1 VARGAHSLEYMT
13 NVRALGY
20 PHARTT
26 SSTPYAGMQCATLC
40 IIPGHSSPLVEAAT
54 SDVPTQPTMPLLDS
68 DLLVDE

>member
-1 VARGAHSLEYMT
+1 
-13 NVRALGY
+13 
-20 PHARTT
+20 
-26 SSTPYAGMQCATLC
+26 MQCATLC